1 MGSGLCKTE
10 KVVDEK
16 MDAHRRIELE
26 LKKDRV
32 EEKKLVKIL
41 LLGSADSGKST
52 IVKQMRILHTN
63 GFNETEL
70 INYRYMIHTNYIVS
84 YHHVVKGMFEL
95 HIEVP
100 EQES

>member
-41 LLGSADSGKST
+41 LLG
-52 IVKQMRILHTN
+52 R
-63 GFNETEL
+63 
-70 INYRYMIHTNYIVS
+70 
-84 YHHVVKGMFEL
+84 
-95 HIEVP
+95 
-100 EQES
+100 